1 MEPVIKL
8 VGAPQSPYSRKMRAA
23 LRFRRIPYQ
32 WVRQNS
38 QASKAQPP
46 VKIGHMIPVLWFSH
60 EDPNQDT
67 AMLDSTFQLQL
78 LEEKYSQRSL
88 VSPDPVVMFFNQ
100 LVEDFADEW
109 LTKAMFHY
117 RWSYQKDI
125 QKAATIL
132 PLEARWDQNDQS
144 VLPFQ
149 NKFRDLQTSRLGVVG
164 SNNVTKPLIEE
175 SFENILHS
183 LNDILTTQAF
193 ILGGRPGASDFAMY
207 GQLACLALFD
217 PTASNITLQLTPR
230 VYAWVE
236 AMEDMSGEEVND
248 DDWLARNQIT
258 SKWGALLSEI
268 GRTYVPY
275 LLANEQ
281 ALKNQEPEFT
291 CQIDGRTWQ
300 QKPFLYQGKCL
311 HWLRDAFNALSHA
324 DQSQALEILNE
335 FHCDNLVNTRFS

>member
-1 MEPVIKL
+1 MDQVIKL
-8 VGAPQSPYSRKMRAA
+8 VGAAQSPYSRKMRAA

-32 WVRQNS
+32 WIRQHS
-38 QASKAQPP
+38 AESMAQPK
-46 VKIGHMIPVLWFSH
+46 VKISHMIPVLWFSH
-60 EDPNQDT
+60 EGENAKHDS
-67 AMLDSTFQLQL
+67 AMLDSTFQLQH
-78 LEEKYSQRSL
+78 LEEMFSKRSL
-88 VSPDPVVMFFNQ
+88 LAHDPIVKFFDH
-100 LVEDFADEW
+100 LIEDFADEW

-117 RWSYQKDI
+117 RWSYKKDI

-132 PLEARWDQNDQS
+132 PLETKWNQSDQS

-175 SFENILHS
+175 SFNNILLC
-183 LNDILTTQAF
+183 LNDILTHQPF
-193 ILGGRPGASDFAMY
+193 ILGGRPGAADFAMF

-217 PTASNITLQLTPR
+217 PTASNLTLQTVPR

-236 AMEDMSGEEVND
+236 AMEDTSGEEVND
-248 DDWLARNQIT
+248 DDWLDRSQIN
-258 SKWGALLSEI
+258 SRWGTLLSEI

-281 ALKNQEPEFT
+281 ALKNHETEFT

-311 HWLRDAFNALSHA
+311 HWLRDTFNGLNNADKKQAFDLLEAFNCES
-324 DQSQALEILNE
+324 
-335 FHCDNLVNTRFS
+335 LVNL